1 MQCTSLTPLLSTSL
15 GYQEI
20 EALHDRVCS
29 ALNIPP
35 RSVEILI

>member
-29 ALNIPP
+29 ALDIPP